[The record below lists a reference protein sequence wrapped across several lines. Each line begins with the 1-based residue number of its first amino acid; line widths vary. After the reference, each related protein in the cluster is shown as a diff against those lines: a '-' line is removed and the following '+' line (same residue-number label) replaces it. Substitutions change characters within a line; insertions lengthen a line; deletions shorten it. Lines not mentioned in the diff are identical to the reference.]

1 MATIVEVDGA
11 SSEGE
16 SCDQQSAYLAS
27 SALTGTEAELYDSGT
42 SRHMSPFQHRFTNLC
57 SIPPRPITAAN
68 NRVFYATGMG
78 DLQIDVPNSSESTHI
93 TLRDALYT
101 PEMTL
106 TVISISKI
114 ASAGYSV
121 IFKGKICYRPLDP
134 GTSPPRSTGIS
145 VMRTTRWSWMTRSSG
160 KIGLVLFVYA
170 SPDVDGLHES
180 PCDSALMYVTR
191 SPVSSCSVPCAP
203 YPVPCTL

>member
-1 MATIVEVDGA
+1 MIGGPLERVMEDLGDYRVKADVMCLRNLESDRHKLALRLQEVQA
-11 SSEGE
+11 LE
-16 SCDQQSAYLAS
+16 AY
-27 SALTGTEAELYDSGT
+27 TQKRRAE
-42 SRHMSPFQHRFTNLC
+42 F
-57 SIPPRPITAAN
+57 
-68 NRVFYATGMG
+68 GMYQ
-78 DLQIDVPNSSESTHI
+78 L
-93 TLRDALYT
+93 
-101 PEMTL
+101 
-106 TVISISKI
+106 
-114 ASAGYSV
+114 
-121 IFKGKICYRPLDP
+121 CYRPLDP